1 MQSRISHAFGDNTK
15 SQSMNVSD
23 TMRKDI
29 SNPIF
34 FNKRKLVSGI
44 DSLGQPQISEM
55 AKRAHKTSTRY
66 LDLNLLAEENE
77 VRDGKGIFSQDIN
90 FDGATASL
98 SLSLL
103 CLSVSPLCSFNL
115 VNSDL
120 ISF

>member
-1 MQSRISHAFGDNTK
+1 MQSRISHAFGNNTK
-15 SQSMNVSD
+15 GQSTNVLD

-29 SNPIF
+29 SNLIF

-55 AKRAHKTSTRY
+55 AKRAHKTLTRY
-66 LDLNLLAEENE
+66 LDLNLLAVENE
-77 VRDGKGIFSQDIN
+77 VRDSKGIFSQDIN
-90 FDGATASL
+90 SNGATA

-103 CLSVSPLCSFNL
+103 CLSVSPLCSFSL